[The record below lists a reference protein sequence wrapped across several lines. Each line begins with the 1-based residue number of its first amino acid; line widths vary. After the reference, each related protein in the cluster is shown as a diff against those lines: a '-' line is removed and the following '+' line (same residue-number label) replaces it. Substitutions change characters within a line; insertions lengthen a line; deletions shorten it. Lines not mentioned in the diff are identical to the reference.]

1 MKRKSKVIALII
13 GLLVFGI
20 AILTACYAPR
30 MAVSSATAGHIA
42 GILVTSNPN
51 ATFTPTAFQP
61 LANTPQPSLTPTP
74 QATMAPTN
82 TPTITPTATSE
93 GPVPQASTLAP
104 PEGTVNILI
113 LGSDWRPAAGFRT
126 DVIMLAM
133 VNPSKGTVS
142 VVSFPRD
149 LWVYL
154 PGWGMQ
160 RINTAQAFGGFQL
173 TQATF
178 EYNFG
183 IRPDYYIMTNFQGF
197 TQIIDSLGGI
207 EVQAAINLT
216 DRCDLPIAKDGWC
229 SIGPGS
235 YQMDGQTALWYVR
248 SRKSTSDFDRTRR
261 AQEVMQGVFSKLM
274 SLNAVGRIP
283 ELYQLYKNN
292 VETNIGLDTVISMA
306 PLAPRLISE
315 PSRIHRYAIGPQDVS
330 SWVTEGGAQVLVPN
344 QWAVWE
350 KLRQALNAE

>member
-1 MKRKSKVIALII
+1 MKTKSKVIALIV
-13 GLLVFGI
+13 GLLVLLI
-20 AILTACYAPR
+20 AILTACYVPR
-30 MAVSSATAGHIA
+30 AAISFASGENIT
-42 GILVTSNPN
+42 GILVTPNPN
-51 ATFTPTAFQP
+51 ATHTPTAFQP
-61 LANTPQPSLTPTP
+61 LSNTPLPSLTPTP
-74 QATMAPTN
+74 VASLTPTK

-113 LGSDWRPAAGFRT
+113 LGSDWRPSAGFRT
-126 DVIMLAM
+126 DVMMLAM

-183 IRPDYYIMTNFQGF
+183 VRPDYYIMTNFQGF
-197 TQIIDSLGGI
+197 TQIVDSLGGI
-207 EVQAAINLT
+207 TVQASINLT
-216 DRCDLPIAKDGWC
+216 DRCDLPMGKDGWC
-229 SIGPGS
+229 SVGPGT
-235 YQMDGQTALWYVR
+235 YQMDGETALWYVR

-261 AQEVMQGVFSKLM
+261 AQEVMQGLFSKMM
-274 SLNAVGRIP
+274 SLNAIGRIP
-283 ELYQLYKNN
+283 ELYRLYQNN
-292 VETNIGLDTVISMA
+292 VETNMGLDTIISIA
-306 PLAPRLISE
+306 PLAPKLVSD
-315 PSRIHRYAIGPQDVS
+315 PGKIHRYAIEPQDVS
-330 SWVTEGGAQVLVPN
+330 SWVTEGGAQVLLPN

>member
-1 MKRKSKVIALII
+1 MKKSNKVLILI
-13 GLLVFGI
+13 LAVFLI
-20 AILTACYAPR
+20 LISILTACYIPQA
-30 MAVSSATAGHIA
+30 AIASASPSDIA
-42 GILVTSNPN
+42 GILVTPNPN
-51 ATFTPTAFQP
+51 ATHTPTPFQP
-61 LANTPQPSLTPTP
+61 LANTPTPPFTPTP
-74 QATMAPTN
+74 LASPTP
-82 TPTITPTATSE
+82 TETATITPTATSE

-133 VNPSKGTVS
+133 INPSKGTVS
-142 VVSFPRD
+142 VISFPRD

-154 PGWGMQ
+154 PGVGMQ

-183 IRPDYYIMTNFQGF
+183 VRPDYYVMTNFQGF
-197 TQIIDSLGGI
+197 QQIIDSLGGI
-207 EVQAAINLT
+207 SVQASINLT
-216 DRCDLPIAKDGWC
+216 DRCDLPMGNDGWC
-229 SIGPGS
+229 SVGPGT
-235 YQMDGQTALWYVR
+235 YQMDGQTALWYAR

-261 AQEVMQGVFSKLM
+261 AQEVMQGVFTKLM
-274 SLNAVGRIP
+274 NLNAIGRIP

-292 VETNIGLDTVISMA
+292 VETNIGLDTIISMA
-306 PLAPRLISE
+306 PMAPKLLSDS
-315 PSRIHRYAIGPQDVS
+315 SRIHRYAIGPQDVT
-330 SWVTEGGAQVLVPN
+330 SWVTEGGAQVLLPN